1 MDGPSIFS
9 DPEKNMP
16 LVKIETRRSW
26 RASQKTEIMD
36 AIHSALRVALNIP
49 EHDRTIRF
57 HEYHPEDFQVS
68 PDRTE
73 NYTLVE
79 ISMFHGRSLQ
89 AKKTLYQAIVAN
101 LGKIGIHAGDIFI
114 VLHEIPLE
122 NWGIRGGIPA
132 SEVDL
137 GFNVG
142 V

>member
-1 MDGPSIFS
+1 
-9 DPEKNMP
+9 MP
-16 LVKIETRRSW
+16 LVKIETRKGRS
-26 RASQKTEIMD
+26 AAQKKEIMD
-36 AIHSALRVALNIP
+36 AIHSALRQALKIP
-49 EHDRTIRF
+49 GHDRTIRF

-79 ISMFHGRSLQ
+79 ISIFHGRSLQ
-89 AKKTLYQAIVAN
+89 AKKALYQAIVAN
-101 LGKIGIHAGDIFI
+101 LGKFGIQGSDVFI

-132 SEVDL
+132 SEVNL
-137 GFNVG
+137 GFKVD